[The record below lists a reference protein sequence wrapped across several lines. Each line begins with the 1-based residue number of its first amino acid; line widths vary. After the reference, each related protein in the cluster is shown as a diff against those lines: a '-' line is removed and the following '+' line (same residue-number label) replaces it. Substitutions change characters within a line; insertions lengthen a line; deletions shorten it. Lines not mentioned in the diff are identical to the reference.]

1 MAPRIVFA
9 VFSLLAFCTSGLA
22 AEKIQLRVQGLPNPS
37 STAPAE
43 VAAQRVVAA
52 FQKLHPDVELVSA
65 EGLRIPNLV
74 SESVT
79 IMMVLGGIAP
89 DVLRMNFRSLDSF
102 VSQGMVAPM
111 DEWLPEGSVA
121 RQEVLGAVPQQIL
134 PVISRP
140 SPHAGEGKHIYA
152 LPGELMVV
160 GLFYNRELFRQA
172 GLPDRGP
179 QNWDELASF
188 SKAVSSLGEG
198 YHGLFLLGGA
208 DASWSLM
215 NFLWSAGGDAVVDSG
230 GENWLAAFD
239 SPAAVEAFEFYY
251 RLVEVDRSVVRSNWR
266 VFSTLQKKTGMMFN
280 YVGSSTT
287 TLDPDQWGMAAVP
300 LGPSGQRGS
309 EVNAQLLGVFSGIT
323 DAKKRRA
330 AYDYIRFTTGPEAEQ
345 IKVATLVELGQ
356 ASMVN
361 PVLLSKYG
369 FADYLALS
377 PPGLQAEFLEALKNA
392 KPEPY
397 GRNCNM
403 VYKEISD
410 PLDRILLSRK
420 IAANWQAGDMAA
432 VRTEIQAVLS
442 EAVART
448 NERMLEYVPDG
459 EMRIRRIVAAC
470 VAVASVLGFGFL
482 FFVVFRSFS
491 RTAEMMSKPVR
502 GRHMLPWLLLLP
514 ALALILTWTYAP
526 VAMGS
531 IIAFLR
537 FNVNLESSFVGLDN
551 FANAL
556 FDSTFWNA
564 MGATL
569 HYAGWMLT
577 FGFFAPVLL
586 AYALHLIPKQ
596 KVFFRTLYYLPSV
609 ISGTAVFFLW
619 FDLFSGNGFFNQLLA
634 LFGIQSSR
642 AWTEDPNLAM
652 LTCILPTIW
661 AGTGPGCL
669 IYLAALK
676 TIPIE
681 QFEAAEIDGAGFFGK
696 TIHIVFPGLKTLVLI
711 NFVGA
716 VAAAFQSSGNIL
728 IMTGGGPNGMTE
740 VMSLFIFFEAF
751 TRLRMGPATAMAWIL
766 ASMLIGVTVI
776 QLRRLS
782 KVEFKTAK

>member
-1 MAPRIVFA
+1 MVHRLFFA
-9 VFSLLAFCTSGLA
+9 VCFLLAFCGTGSA
-22 AEKIQLRVQGLPNPS
+22 EEKIQLRVQGLPNPS

-43 VAAQRVVAA
+43 VAAQRVVSA
-52 FQKLHPDVELVSA
+52 FQTLHPNVELVSA

-102 VSQGMVAPM
+102 VRQGMVAPM
-111 DEWLPEGSVA
+111 DEWLPEGSAA
-121 RQEVLGAVPQQIL
+121 RREALEEIPEQIL
-134 PVISRP
+134 PVISRL
-140 SPHAGEGKHIYA
+140 SPHAGEGSRIYA
-152 LPGELMVV
+152 LPSELMVV

-179 QNWDELASF
+179 RNWDELASF
-188 SKAVSSLGEG
+188 SKTISSLGDG
-198 YHGLFLLGGA
+198 YHGLFLLAGA

-215 NFLWSAGGDAVVDSG
+215 NFLWSAGGDAVMDSG
-230 GENWLAAFD
+230 GENWQATFD
-239 SPAAVEAFEFYY
+239 TPAAVEAFEFYY
-251 RLVEVDRSVVRSNWR
+251 RLTEIDRSVVRSNWR
-266 VFSTLQKKTGMMFN
+266 VFTNLQKKTGMMFN
-280 YVGSSTT
+280 YVGASTN

-300 LGPSGQRGS
+300 LGPSGRRGS
-309 EVNAQLLGVFSGIT
+309 EVNAQLFGVFSGIE
-323 DAKKRRA
+323 DAKKKRA
-330 AYDYIRFTTGPEAEQ
+330 AFDYIRFITGPEAQ
-345 IKVATLVELGQ
+345 RIKVATLVELGQ

-369 FADYLALS
+369 FEDYLTLA

-392 KPEPY
+392 KPEPF

-410 PLDRILLSRK
+410 PLDRILLSRT
-420 IAANWQAGDMAA
+420 IAANWKAGDMPA
-432 VRTEIQAVLS
+432 VRAEIQSILS

-448 NERMLEYVPDG
+448 NERMLEYVPDDQ
-459 EMRIRRIVAAC
+459 MRVRRIVAAC
-470 VAVASVLGFGFL
+470 VATASVLGFCFL
-482 FFVVFRSFS
+482 FYVVFRSFS
-491 RTAEMMSKPVR
+491 RTAEMMSQPVR
-502 GRHMLPWLLLLP
+502 GRPILPWLLLLP
-514 ALALILTWTYAP
+514 ALALILTWAYSP

-531 IIAFLR
+531 VIAFLR

-569 HYAGWMLT
+569 HYAAWMLT

-596 KVFFRTLYYLPSV
+596 KVFFRTLYYMPSV

-634 LFGIQSSR
+634 LFGIQNPR

-676 TIPIE
+676 TIPVE
-681 QFEAAEIDGAGFFGK
+681 QFEAAEIDGAGFLGK

-766 ASMLIGVTVI
+766 ASMLIGVMVI